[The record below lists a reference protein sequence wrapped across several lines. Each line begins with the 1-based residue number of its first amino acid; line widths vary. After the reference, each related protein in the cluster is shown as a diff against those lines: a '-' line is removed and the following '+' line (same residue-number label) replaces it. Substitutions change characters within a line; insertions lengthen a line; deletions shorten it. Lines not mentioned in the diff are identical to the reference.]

1 MMSSSTVRIS
11 TEAKETLRA
20 LASSTN
26 KTMQDVL
33 DEAVELCRRR
43 MFLTEANAAFHRLRR
58 DTQAWEQEKRERAA
72 WDSTLADG
80 LEE

>member
-1 MMSSSTVRIS
+1 MSSSTVRIS
-11 TEAKETLRA
+11 AEAKETLRA

-33 DEAVELCRRR
+33 DEAVELYRRR
-43 MFLTEANAAFHRLRR
+43 MFLTEANAAFHRLRHNA
-58 DTQAWEQEKRERAA
+58 QAWEQEKRERAA